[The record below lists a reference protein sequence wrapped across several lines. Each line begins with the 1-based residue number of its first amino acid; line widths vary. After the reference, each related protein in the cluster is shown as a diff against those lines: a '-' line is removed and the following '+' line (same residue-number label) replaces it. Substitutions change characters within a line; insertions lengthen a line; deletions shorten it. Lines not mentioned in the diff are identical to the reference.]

1 MKRRLFLFYLLMAAG
16 VAVHAQ
22 GYEWV
27 RSYTGRDKSNDLPYN
42 TLKGS
47 CVDSAGNLYILG
59 EFSPQAELCG
69 ERLLPSDIAT
79 GFHKAV
85 LIAKL
90 SPSGELL
97 WHKAIY
103 SPQVSSYAYALRMV
117 GDSSI
122 MAMTQVSLP
131 FRNTNNYYR
140 DLYFLDTLLTG
151 NDNFLMPDSIVP
163 KQGTSYTAFITFDFD
178 GNATERHIIGV
189 GYTDTIGN
197 ALTHRF
203 LYGSSRPDVLYAY
216 SFSDQSFNVDK
227 EGSIYVIRI
236 SNDEVMGSYC
246 DTCEDYYYRWSI
258 KTGTIG
264 AMQIVVD
271 GTRRIIYDIPCRT
284 AANNLQLL
292 KFSPHFDSLLGA
304 TYMFDSALDAAQN
317 TRVGYCELCGFS
329 VDAQNNLYITT
340 HGYNMASHFGIA
352 NSNSL
357 HLGDS
362 MNARMWI
369 IRYNSDLYATDL
381 IRLSHDRASP
391 ETSSYYL
398 SYVTVDNCYVDD
410 SSNSLFVAGVAHWPP
425 DVEIT
430 NIRYNNDTLDLVSYS
445 SFWMRLNLDDLSLIS
460 LKRILPGGPLYKNPA
475 PQISIS
481 KNRVFAEKAFNN
493 AVDMGDTVIR
503 TIPPYGTEIV
513 FSVWDFDGNGLFY
526 KQHGLS
532 VFGNGFYAP
541 VVKDSI
547 VYITGRL
554 YESATFDTISIR
566 NYGNSQVVIAKY
578 VDPEFARPYIR
589 PSDRQEQTIAW
600 PQDLRH
606 SLADSPVLLEA
617 VASSGLPVSYTSS
630 DSTVAYVRGDTL
642 HLVAEGYA
650 WLTATQDGDYYYLPA
665 EPVQRLLTVGGEGI
679 ASVGADGQAMAYPN
693 PTSGRVT
700 IDLGEI
706 PPAPLLPYHRPRQS
720 DSSDVDMVLYTS
732 PGAPFMQYETNNYPY
747 HQRYNMKV
755 SGPKLQSHD
764 GVVTAWLT
772 DMQGRREEVV
782 LSPTGP
788 DQYTLDL
795 TKRPPAAYLLTVTTA
810 DGRELTFRLVR
821 QYDHR

>member
-1 MKRRLFLFYLLMAAG
+1 MLMAAG
-16 VAVHAQ
+16 VAMHAQ

-27 RSYTGRDKSNDLPYN
+27 RSYTGPERAGYNPLN

-69 ERLLPSDIAT
+69 ERLLPSDIVT
-79 GFHKAV
+79 GLERAV
-85 LIAKL
+85 VIAKL

-216 SFSDQSFNVDK
+216 SFSGQSFNVDK
-227 EGSIYVIRI
+227 EGNIYVIRI

-246 DTCEDYYYRWSI
+246 DTCEDYHYKWSI

-317 TRVGYCELCGFS
+317 TRVGYCKLFGFS
-329 VDAQNNLYITT
+329 VDAHDNLYINIR
-340 HGYNMASHFGIA
+340 GNDMASHLGIA
-352 NSNSL
+352 NSDSL

-362 MNARMWI
+362 ASTTAWI
-369 IRYNSDLYATDL
+369 VRYNSDLYATGL
-381 IRLSHDRASP
+381 VQLSCTR
-391 ETSSYYL
+391 EGSSRMSSLVLL
-398 SYVTVDNCYVDD
+398 SSCIDD
-410 SSNSLFVAGVAHWPP
+410 SSNSLFVSGSVGLVQT
-425 DVEIT
+425 DSVT
-430 NIRYNNDTLDLVSYS
+430 NVFYNSDTLDFPSFS
-445 SFWMRLNLDDLSLIS
+445 TFWMRLDKDSLNILSRKLLVPS
-460 LKRILPGGPLYKNPA
+460 GSCNWMKFPVLA
-475 PQISIS
+475 AS
-481 KNRVFAEKAFNN
+481 KNRLFAEAGIED
-493 AVDMGDTVIR
+493 AADMGDTVIWTR
-503 TIPPYGTEIV
+503 QRDMDDYV

-532 VFGNGFYAP
+532 GRTNTMYAP

-547 VYITGRL
+547 VYITGEL
-554 YESATFDTISIR
+554 YESATFDTISTIDSR
-566 NYGNSQVVIAKY
+566 SSQVVIAKY
-578 VDPEFARPYIR
+578 VDPEFARPYIL

-600 PQDLRH
+600 PQELRY

-617 VASSGLPVSYTSS
+617 TASSGLPVSYTSS
-630 DSTVAYVRGDTL
+630 DSTVAYIEGDRL
-642 HLVAEGYA
+642 HLVANG
-650 WLTATQDGDYYYLPA
+650 TATVTASQPGDYYYLPA
-665 EPVQRLLTVGGEGI
+665 EPVTKILRVTDEGI
-679 ASVGADGQAMAYPN
+679 AGRGGDTPRVYPN
-693 PTSGRVT
+693 PATGALYIKAAEPVKAVRLVSALGQEVEAPLTAGRVD
-700 IDLGEI
+700 IAHL
-706 PPAPLLPYHRPRQS
+706 PAG
-720 DSSDVDMVLYTS
+720 LYYLT
-732 PGAPFMQYETNNYPY
+732 
-747 HQRYNMKV
+747 
-755 SGPKLQSHD
+755 
-764 GVVTAWLT
+764 VVTPTAT
-772 DMQGRREEVV
+772 TQHRVV
-782 LSPTGP
+782 
-788 DQYTLDL
+788 
-795 TKRPPAAYLLTVTTA
+795 
-810 DGRELTFRLVR
+810 VR
-821 QYDHR
+821 